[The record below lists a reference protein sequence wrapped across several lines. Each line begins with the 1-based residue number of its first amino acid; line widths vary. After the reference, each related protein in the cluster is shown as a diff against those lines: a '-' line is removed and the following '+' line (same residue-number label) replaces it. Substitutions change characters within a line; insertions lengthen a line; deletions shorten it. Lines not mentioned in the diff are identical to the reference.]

1 MDMVKSVDR
10 VIPCLDL
17 VLPVGVLRVRAE
29 WVVRSC

>member
-10 VIPCLDL
+10 GIPCQDL
-17 VLPVGVLRVRAE
+17 VLPVGVLRVRSE